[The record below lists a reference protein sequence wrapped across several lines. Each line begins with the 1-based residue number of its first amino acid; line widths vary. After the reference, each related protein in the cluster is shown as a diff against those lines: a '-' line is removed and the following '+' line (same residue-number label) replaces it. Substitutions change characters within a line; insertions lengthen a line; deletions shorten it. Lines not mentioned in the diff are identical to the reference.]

1 MRCNIDYH
9 GYYRVFISNFAEH
22 VFATPYG
29 SKKDFPYLYLSEPSK
44 YGKYLRS
51 VLAIWMV
58 ESHIDIQRVV
68 PTSWKHSLAQ
78 GQISSDSDDDIN
90 IPRVVNS
97 FEHDSHNNSKIAK
110 IPTEATA
117 LKEKQCN
124 TKTNSNSIMWYSC
137 PICKQ
142 TFNVKSNR
150 TRHIKNKHK
159 DATNE
164 INLLSKGDCLCLECG
179 LRFYKITHLR
189 DHLHASHGFSFAV
202 EEKNH
207 SSEAGIFSI

>member
-22 VFATPYG
+22 VFVTPYG

-68 PTSWKHSLAQ
+68 PTSWKNSLAE

-90 IPRVVNS
+90 ISRVVNS
-97 FEHDSHNNSKIAK
+97 FQHDSHNNSQNVK
-110 IPTEATA
+110 IPTEA
-117 LKEKQCN
+117 
-124 TKTNSNSIMWYSC
+124 
-137 PICKQ
+137 
-142 TFNVKSNR
+142 
-150 TRHIKNKHK
+150 RH
-159 DATNE
+159 
-164 INLLSKGDCLCLECG
+164 
-179 LRFYKITHLR
+179 
-189 DHLHASHGFSFAV
+189 
-202 EEKNH
+202 
-207 SSEAGIFSI
+207 